1 MDEKV
6 RIATRFLVP
15 KQVKENGLTMDM
27 VRIGE
32 EAVLKVVTDYTREVS
47 EGRVAFRSRIEWID
61 CSRF

>member
-27 VRIGE
+27 VRMSE

-47 EGRVAFRSRIEWID
+47 HGRVAFRSRIAGID
-61 CSRF
+61 WRRC